1 VQRVQKIISREARRC
16 YVLFGQVSKPCG
28 PECISIGCSISEG
41 LTVTDNRIW
50 YLASY
55 REIIE
60 L

>member
-1 VQRVQKIISREARRC
+1 M
-16 YVLFGQVSKPCG
+16 L
-28 PECISIGCSISEG
+28 CIVRASVETVRAGMLSIGCSISEG